1 MKPLCTSG
9 LLNAGFLFPYQNLG
23 GTVQFSS
30 DDMMLFL
37 TFRPSLFV
45 KICSCQ
51 REIQSHLTDRLW
63 LDWIRF
69 ATFHELVERFPRWT
83 DEISWSA
90 AGGRIYIKHRCWEKF
105 SVKLNYVWGGD
116 DVEQWSI
123 YNADA
128 HHVQLYICTY
138 VCMLQKWALL
148 LKMTFL
154 HLVIN
159 I

>member
-1 MKPLCTSG
+1 MTWIILQFRGILSNHSSKIRTLYHLALVFFSLLCTVQAKKWQQDMSSSKICHYAVKFVGTPCTSG
-9 LLNAGFLFPYQNLG
+9 WLNAGFLFSYQNLG

-69 ATFHELVERFPRWT
+69 ATFHELVERFPR
-83 DEISWSA
+83 
-90 AGGRIYIKHRCWEKF
+90 
-105 SVKLNYVWGGD
+105 
-116 DVEQWSI
+116 
-123 YNADA
+123 
-128 HHVQLYICTY
+128 
-138 VCMLQKWALL
+138 
-148 LKMTFL
+148 
-154 HLVIN
+154 
-159 I
+159 